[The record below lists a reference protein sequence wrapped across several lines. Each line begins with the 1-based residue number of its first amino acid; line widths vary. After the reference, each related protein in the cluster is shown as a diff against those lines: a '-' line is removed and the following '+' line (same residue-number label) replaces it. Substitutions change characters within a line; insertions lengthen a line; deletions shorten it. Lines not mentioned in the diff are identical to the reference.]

1 MASSKISELTQI
13 TNTTADDLLLISHTT
28 DGGVNYNS
36 RQITRQNLQDDLS
49 ITHDQVSDFDTGVQ
63 ENRLDQLSAPTADVD
78 INSQKLTNV
87 SDPVNA
93 QDAATKAYV
102 DATAAG
108 MDVKDSV
115 RVATTADI
123 TLSGAQTIDGISV
136 VSGDRVLVKDQSTGS
151 ENGIYVA
158 AAGAWSRSE
167 DADNTPGSE
176 VTPGMYAFVEEGTV
190 NANAGF
196 ILQTTGTITLDTT
209 SLSFAQFTGAG
220 QITAGTGLTKT
231 GNTISVSS
239 TVLDDISDLTLL
251 TGVASNAQDLGSFT
265 GAVVTASSTIKAAM
279 QEMIDAIE
287 ANATD
292 AKVDEIDTNVD
303 DLITL
308 TGIAENT
315 SNLGT
320 FTGAIIN
327 DSQNIK
333 GALQQLETRIES
345 EALLVDELQANEADL
360 VALTGVAENS
370 ANLGTFTGTTIDDGR
385 TIKQALQ
392 QLEDA
397 AEGSVQPGDNLNEL
411 VGTTSAETEPTNYL
425 FVVVDTSNGAVK
437 VIDKTFIEAE

>member
-63 ENRLDQLSAPTADVD
+63 ENRLDQLAAPTADVD

-87 SDPVNA
+87 ADPVNA

-102 DATAAG
+102 DATASG
-108 MDVKDSV
+108 MDVKESV

-136 VSGDRVLVKDQSTGS
+136 VAGDRVLVKDQTVGS

-158 AAGAWSRSE
+158 AAGTWSRSD
-167 DADNTPGSE
+167 DADNAPGSE
-176 VTPGMYAFVEEGTV
+176 VTSGMYAFVEEGTV

-196 ILQTTGTITLDTT
+196 ILQTTGTITLDNT

-220 QITAGTGLTKT
+220 QITAGTGLTKS
-231 GNTISVSS
+231 GNTLSVSS
-239 TVLDDISDLTLL
+239 TVLDDISDLTTL

-265 GAVVTASSTIKAAM
+265 GSVVTASSTIKAAL

-292 AKVDEIDTNVD
+292 AKVDEIDANVD
-303 DLITL
+303 DLIGL

-315 SNLGT
+315 NNLGT

-360 VALTGVAENS
+360 ISLTGVAENS
-370 ANLGTFTGTTIDDGR
+370 ANLGTFTGNIIDDSR